1 MAARTATLPL
11 TTLKWLSLRNTTKM
25 EYKRRTRMNG
35 QAMATAKGTRR
46 SGPGSRLQ
54 LDMERAKMDVK
65 TPKAT
70 M

>member
-1 MAARTATLPL
+1 
-11 TTLKWLSLRNTTKM
+11 
-25 EYKRRTRMNG
+25 MNG